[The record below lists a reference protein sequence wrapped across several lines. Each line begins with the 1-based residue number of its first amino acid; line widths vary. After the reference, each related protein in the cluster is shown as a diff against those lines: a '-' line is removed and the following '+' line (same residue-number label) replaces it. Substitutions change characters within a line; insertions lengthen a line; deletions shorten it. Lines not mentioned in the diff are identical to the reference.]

1 MPNSPKRFLSVDS
14 SLGTVFKAVN
24 EVRRG
29 RRRAYTAHMQP
40 IYQAAD
46 PLEAEILRGY
56 LHTHGIEIDILG
68 AGLWAARGEL
78 QVDAYPRLILR
89 DERDRPRAMQLLS
102 VYERRRP
109 AGTAEWR
116 CSCGESS
123 PTNFE
128 SCWAC
133 AADRP
138 AT

>member
-24 EVRRG
+24 EVGAG
-29 RRRAYTAHMQP
+29 RRQVYTERMQP

-56 LHTHGIEIDILG
+56 LQTHGIEINILG

-89 DERDRPRAMQLLS
+89 NESDRPRATELLR
-102 VYERRRP
+102 VYEHRRH
-109 AGTAEWR
+109 ASTVEWR
-116 CSCGESS
+116 CNCGESS

-128 SCWAC
+128 TCWSC

-138 AT
+138 A